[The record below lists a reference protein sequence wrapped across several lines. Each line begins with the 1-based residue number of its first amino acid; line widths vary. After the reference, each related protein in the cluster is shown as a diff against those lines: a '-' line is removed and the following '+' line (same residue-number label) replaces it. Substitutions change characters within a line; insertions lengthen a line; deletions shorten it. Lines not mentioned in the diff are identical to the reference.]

1 MVLLLLGY
9 HETVLIR
16 LADESDADGALNIRH
31 TPFPPQSVLRLV
43 LRFTSTR
50 LSTDCGGKWYD
61 VY

>member
-31 TPFPPQSVLRLV
+31 TPFPPQSVLSLV
-43 LRFTSTR
+43 LRFTST
-50 LSTDCGGKWYD
+50 
-61 VY
+61 